1 MSPNTLLGF
10 TPQSRQRIWQTSSG
24 FSFFLVSFIGTNVV
38 WEWPPSQALVLS
50 LLSVT
55 LVCRWRFITWQW
67 PLHTTELENFGGL
80 LACQYLLRGCASLF
94 TYEYYYQVAQ
104 LFVFNFW
111 GVGLAFGIL
120 TLLDALLGKLLHS
133 T

>member
-10 TPQSRQRIWQTSSG
+10 TTQSRQRIWQTSAG
-24 FSFFLVSFIGTNVV
+24 FSFFLVSLIGANAV

-50 LLSVT
+50 LLSAA

-67 PLHTTELENFGGL
+67 PQHTTELENFGGL
-80 LACQYLLRGCASLF
+80 LICQYMLRGCSGLF
-94 TYEYYYQVAQ
+94 SFEYYYQVAQ

-120 TLLDALLGKLLHS
+120 SLCDDLLGKLSHP